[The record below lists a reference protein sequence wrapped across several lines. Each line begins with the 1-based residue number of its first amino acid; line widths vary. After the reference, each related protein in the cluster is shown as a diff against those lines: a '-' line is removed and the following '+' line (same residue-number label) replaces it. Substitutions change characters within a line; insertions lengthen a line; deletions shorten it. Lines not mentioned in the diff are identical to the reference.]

1 MIHRKAVN
9 NKKLLNKQHKK
20 RNYRQSGGSQEKLQ
34 LSYMRNGQNRQK
46 EYENKRKNDLK
57 LMRNASF
64 LGINDGNSMRNTILC
79 LISHTVMLLIHRLLS
94 GVL

>member
-34 LSYMRNGQNRQK
+34 LSYMRNGQNR
-46 EYENKRKNDLK
+46 
-57 LMRNASF
+57 
-64 LGINDGNSMRNTILC
+64 
-79 LISHTVMLLIHRLLS
+79 
-94 GVL
+94 